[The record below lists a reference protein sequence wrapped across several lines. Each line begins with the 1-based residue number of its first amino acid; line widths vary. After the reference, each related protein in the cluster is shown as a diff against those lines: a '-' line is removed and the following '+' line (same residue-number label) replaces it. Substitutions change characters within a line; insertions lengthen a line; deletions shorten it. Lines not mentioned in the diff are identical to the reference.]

1 MELYLKLEGA
11 EGNNYSALNNNL
23 GIIYK
28 NMGNYSQALKYLN
41 DSLDI
46 KEKTIGKLSNDYAT
60 TLKITGQV
68 LAEQGKTEESLKV
81 FDRVKE
87 IYLKIRGPQSN

>member
-28 NMGNYSQALKYLN
+28 NMGNYS
-41 DSLDI
+41 
-46 KEKTIGKLSNDYAT
+46 
-60 TLKITGQV
+60 
-68 LAEQGKTEESLKV
+68 
-81 FDRVKE
+81 
-87 IYLKIRGPQSN
+87 